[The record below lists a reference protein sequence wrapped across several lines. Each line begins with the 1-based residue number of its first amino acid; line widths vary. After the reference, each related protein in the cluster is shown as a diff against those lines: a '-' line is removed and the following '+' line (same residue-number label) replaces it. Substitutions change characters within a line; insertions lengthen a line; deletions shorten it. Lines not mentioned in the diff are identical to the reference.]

1 MDYVPYA
8 VPFFLLAILIEL
20 SYGWL
25 KNNNTYRA
33 NDALSS
39 MFMGAL
45 RSTSS
50 ALKIGLGGAVFFF
63 VETHFSLP
71 RWDSSSILTWIIAF
85 VAYDFFYYWF
95 HRISHE
101 RQIFW
106 ASHVAHHQSE
116 DYNLST
122 ALRQTGTGF
131 FLTWVFYIPLF
142 IIGVPSY
149 VFVSVASINLI
160 YQFWVHTEHV
170 PKLGWFELFF
180 VSPSNHRVHHAQN
193 EEYIDKNYGG
203 VFIIWDRLFGTF
215 KEEEDNL
222 SPIYGIRGPLETFNP
237 VWANLHI
244 YVKMLRE
251 IFHTK
256 NLKDKLYVLV
266 APTRWI
272 PTDSGHLS
280 PKTDFDVH
288 NFKKYNPNS
297 SLASKSYA
305 FFQLIFV
312 SLISTVFIELG
323 ELNLLQGIVVAI
335 AMVST
340 AYCVSLWLD
349 SKKALLAD
357 AFRIVFLI
365 GVLLT
370 SFFFPEAN
378 KYTLPLAGYLSIN
391 LLFLFFLY
399 NSFRKNNLLTRQMS

>member
-8 VPFFLLAILIEL
+8 VPFFLLAILVEL
-20 SYGWL
+20 CYGWL
-25 KNNNTYRA
+25 KNKNTYRA

-63 VETHFSLP
+63 VETYFSLP
-71 RWDSSSILTWIIAF
+71 RWDSSSILTWVIAF

-95 HRISHE
+95 HRTSHE

-203 VFIIWDRLFGTF
+203 VFIIWDRLLGTF
-215 KEEEDNL
+215 KEEEDEVTC
-222 SPIYGIRGPLETFNP
+222 IYGIRGPLKTFNP
-237 VWANLHI
+237 VWANFHI
-244 YVKMLRE
+244 YVKMLKE

-256 NLKDKLYVLV
+256 NLKDKFYVLV

-272 PTDSGHLS
+272 PNDSEHLS
-280 PKTDFDVH
+280 PKTNFDVQ
-288 NFKKYNPNS
+288 NFEKYNPDS
-297 SLASKSYA
+297 TFVSKVYA
-305 FFQLIFV
+305 FFQLMFV
-312 SLISTVFIELG
+312 SLLSTIFIELS
-323 ELNLLQGIVVAI
+323 EMNLAQGIVVAL

-349 SKKALLAD
+349 CKKALFAD
-357 AFRIVFLI
+357 TLRIVFFI
-365 GVLLT
+365 GIFIA
-370 SFFFPEAN
+370 SFFFPEID
-378 KYTLPLAGYLSIN
+378 KFILPLAIYLLIN
-391 LLFLFFLY
+391 FFFILLLN
-399 NSFRKNNLLTRQMS
+399 NSFQKNNLLTR

>member
-1 MDYVPYA
+1 MDYVPFA
-8 VPFFLLAILIEL
+8 VPFFLLAILLEL
-20 SYGWL
+20 FYGRL
-25 KNNNTYRA
+25 KNKNTYRA

-63 VETHFSLP
+63 LETYFSLP
-71 RWDSSSILTWIIAF
+71 RWDSSSILTWVIAF

-215 KEEEDNL
+215 KEEEDKVTC
-222 SPIYGIRGPLETFNP
+222 IYGIRGPLKTFNP
-237 VWANLHI
+237 VWANFHI
-244 YVKMLRE
+244 YVKMLKE

-256 NLKDKLYVLV
+256 NLKDKFYVLV

-272 PTDSGHLS
+272 PNDSEHLS
-280 PKTDFDVH
+280 PKTNFDVQ
-288 NFKKYNPNS
+288 NFEKYNPDS
-297 SLASKSYA
+297 TFVSKVYA
-305 FFQLIFV
+305 FFQLMFV
-312 SLISTVFIELG
+312 SLLSTIFIELG
-323 ELNLLQGIVVAI
+323 EMNLAQGIVVAL

-349 SKKALLAD
+349 CKKALFVDTL
-357 AFRIVFLI
+357 RIVFFI
-365 GVLLT
+365 GIFIA
-370 SFFFPEAN
+370 SFFFPEIE
-378 KYTLPLAGYLSIN
+378 KFILPLAIYLLIN
-391 LLFLFFLY
+391 FFLLLLLN
-399 NSFRKNNLLTRQMS
+399 NSFRKNNLLTR

>member
-71 RWDSSSILTWIIAF
+71 RWDSSSILTWIVAF
-85 VAYDFFYYWF
+85 IAYDFFYYWF

-131 FLTWVFYIPLF
+131 LLTWVFYIPLF

-160 YQFWVHTEHV
+160 YLI
-170 PKLGWFELFF
+170 LG
-180 VSPSNHRVHHAQN
+180 SHRACSQ
-193 EEYIDKNYGG
+193 
-203 VFIIWDRLFGTF
+203 
-215 KEEEDNL
+215 
-222 SPIYGIRGPLETFNP
+222 IRM
-237 VWANLHI
+237 VR
-244 YVKMLRE
+244 V
-251 IFHTK
+251 IF
-256 NLKDKLYVLV
+256 
-266 APTRWI
+266 R
-272 PTDSGHLS
+272 
-280 PKTDFDVH
+280 F
-288 NFKKYNPNS
+288 
-297 SLASKSYA
+297 SL
-305 FFQLIFV
+305 
-312 SLISTVFIELG
+312 
-323 ELNLLQGIVVAI
+323 
-335 AMVST
+335 
-340 AYCVSLWLD
+340 
-349 SKKALLAD
+349 
-357 AFRIVFLI
+357 
-365 GVLLT
+365 
-370 SFFFPEAN
+370 
-378 KYTLPLAGYLSIN
+378 
-391 LLFLFFLY
+391 
-399 NSFRKNNLLTRQMS
+399 

>member
-8 VPFFLLAILIEL
+8 VPFFLLAILLEL
-20 SYGWL
+20 FYGWL
-25 KNNNTYRA
+25 KNKNTYRT

-63 VETHFSLP
+63 VETYFSLP
-71 RWDSSSILTWIIAF
+71 RWDSSSILTWVIAF
-85 VAYDFFYYWF
+85 VTYDFFYYWF

-215 KEEEDNL
+215 KEEEDEVTC
-222 SPIYGIRGPLETFNP
+222 IYGIRGPLKTFNP
-237 VWANLHI
+237 VWANFHI
-244 YVKMLRE
+244 YVKMLKE

-256 NLKDKLYVLV
+256 NLKDKFYVLV

-272 PTDSGHLS
+272 PNDSEHLS
-280 PKTDFDVH
+280 PKTNFDVQ
-288 NFKKYNPNS
+288 NFEKYNPDS
-297 SLASKSYA
+297 TFVSKVYA
-305 FFQLIFV
+305 FFQLMFV
-312 SLISTVFIELG
+312 SLLSTIFIELG
-323 ELNLLQGIVVAI
+323 EMNLAQGIVVAL

-349 SKKALLAD
+349 CKKALFAD
-357 AFRIVFLI
+357 TLRIVFFI
-365 GVLLT
+365 GIFIA
-370 SFFFPEAN
+370 SFFFPEID
-378 KYTLPLAGYLSIN
+378 KFILPLAIYLLIN
-391 LLFLFFLY
+391 FFFLLLL
-399 NSFRKNNLLTRQMS
+399 NISFQKNNLLTR

>member
-8 VPFFLLAILIEL
+8 VPFFLLAIIFEL
-20 SYGWL
+20 SYSWL
-25 KNNNTYRA
+25 KNKNTYRA
-33 NDALSS
+33 NDAFSS

-50 ALKIGLGGAVFFF
+50 ALKIGLGGAVYFFLE
-63 VETHFSLP
+63 VHFSLP
-71 RWDSSSILTWIIAF
+71 RWDPSSIFTWVIAF
-85 VAYDFFYYWF
+85 IAYDFFYYWF

-131 FLTWVFYIPLF
+131 FLTWMFYIPLF

-160 YQFWVHTEHV
+160 YQFWVHTEHI

-203 VFIIWDRLFGTF
+203 VFIIWDRMFGTF
-215 KEEEDNL
+215 KEEEENVAC
-222 SPIYGIRGPLETFNP
+222 IYGIRGPLKTFNP
-237 VWANLHI
+237 VWANFHI

-251 IFHTK
+251 IFYTK
-256 NLKDKLYVLV
+256 RFKDKLYVFF
-266 APTRWI
+266 APTRWS
-272 PTDSGHLS
+272 PGDSEHLS
-280 PKTDFDVH
+280 PKVNFDA
-288 NFKKYNPNS
+288 NSFKKYNPIS
-297 SLASKSYA
+297 SFASKIYA

-312 SLISTVFIELG
+312 SLISTLFVELG
-323 ELNLLQGIVVAI
+323 EINLAQGLIVAI

-349 SKKALLAD
+349 CKKALFFDSL
-357 AFRIVFLI
+357 RIGFLTT
-365 GVLLT
+365 VLFGI
-370 SFFFPEAN
+370 FFFPDAKEFI
-378 KYTLPLAGYLSIN
+378 LPLAGYIITN
-391 LLFLFFLY
+391 LIFLIFLQNAFQK
-399 NSFRKNNLLTRQMS
+399 NSFLTQELS

>member
-8 VPFFLLAILIEL
+8 VPFFLLAILLEL
-20 SYGWL
+20 FYGWL
-25 KNNNTYRA
+25 KNKNTYRA

-50 ALKIGLGGAVFFF
+50 ALKISLGGAVFFF
-63 VETHFSLP
+63 VETYFSLP
-71 RWDSSSILTWIIAF
+71 RWDSSSIFTWIIAF

-215 KEEEDNL
+215 KEEEDEVTC
-222 SPIYGIRGPLETFNP
+222 IYGIRGPLKTFNP
-237 VWANLHI
+237 VWANFHI
-244 YVKMLRE
+244 YVKMLKE

-256 NLKDKLYVLV
+256 NLKDKFYVLV

-272 PTDSGHLS
+272 PNDSEHLS
-280 PKTDFDVH
+280 PKTNFDVQ
-288 NFKKYNPNS
+288 NFEKYNPDS
-297 SLASKSYA
+297 TFVSKVYA
-305 FFQLIFV
+305 FFQLMFV
-312 SLISTVFIELG
+312 SLLSTIFIELG
-323 ELNLLQGIVVAI
+323 EMNLAQGIVVAL

-349 SKKALLAD
+349 CKKALFAD
-357 AFRIVFLI
+357 TLRIVFFI
-365 GVLLT
+365 GIFIA
-370 SFFFPEAN
+370 SFFFPQID
-378 KYTLPLAGYLSIN
+378 KFILPLAIYLLIN
-391 LLFLFFLY
+391 FFFLLLLN
-399 NSFRKNNLLTRQMS
+399 NSFQKNNLLTR

>member
-8 VPFFLLAILIEL
+8 VPFFLLAILVEL

-25 KNNNTYRA
+25 KNRNTYRA

-50 ALKIGLGGAVFFF
+50 ALKIGLGGAVYFFL
-63 VETHFSLP
+63 ENHFSLP
-71 RWDSSSILTWIIAF
+71 RWDSSSIFTWITAF

-95 HRISHE
+95 HRVSHE
-101 RQIFW
+101 KQIFW

-142 IIGVPSY
+142 VIGVPSY

-215 KEEEDNL
+215 KEEEENL
-222 SPIYGIRGPLETFNP
+222 PCIYGIRGPIKTFNP
-237 VWANLHI
+237 LWANFHI
-244 YVKMLRE
+244 YVKMAKE
-251 IFHTK
+251 IFYTRK
-256 NLKDKLYVLV
+256 LMDKLYVLV
-266 APTRWI
+266 APTRWM
-272 PTDSGHLS
+272 PDDTEHLS
-280 PKTDFDVH
+280 PKTDF
-288 NFKKYNPNS
+288 NANSFAKYNPS
-297 SLASKSYA
+297 SSFASKAYA

-312 SLISTVFIELG
+312 SILSTFFIELG
-323 ELNLLQGIVVAI
+323 DINLMQGILVAL
-335 AMVST
+335 AMLST

-349 SKKALLAD
+349 CKKALFFDSLRI
-357 AFRIVFLI
+357 AFFIVFL
-365 GVLLT
+365 VFT
-370 SFFFPEAN
+370 FFFPQLNE
-378 KYTLPLAGYLSIN
+378 LIMPLLGYVFIN
-391 LLFLFFLY
+391 LLFFFFLQ
-399 NSFRKNNLLTRQMS
+399 NSFHKNSLLTQKLS

>member
-8 VPFFLLAILIEL
+8 VPFFLLAILSEL
-20 SYGWL
+20 LYGWTI
-25 KNNNTYRA
+25 KNNTYRA

-50 ALKIGLGGAVFFF
+50 ALKIGLGGLVFYFL
-63 VETHFSLP
+63 ESYFSLP
-71 RWDSSSILTWIIAF
+71 RWDTSSIFTWLIAF
-85 VAYDFFYYWF
+85 IVYDFFYYWF

-142 IIGVPSY
+142 LIGVPSF

-170 PKLGWFELFF
+170 PKLGWFELVF

-203 VFIIWDRLFGTF
+203 VFIIWDRIFGTF
-215 KEEEDNL
+215 KAEEENI
-222 SPIYGIRGPLETFNP
+222 PCVYGIRGPLKTFNP
-237 VWANLHI
+237 VWANFHI
-244 YVKMLRE
+244 YVKMFKE
-251 IFHTK
+251 IINTK
-256 NLKDKLYVLV
+256 NIKDKLYVLV
-266 APTRWI
+266 APTRWM
-272 PTDSGHLS
+272 PNDSLHLS
-280 PKTDFDVH
+280 PKTEFNIDEFEK
-288 NFKKYNPNS
+288 FNPKS
-297 SLASKSYA
+297 SFASKVYA
-305 FFQLIFV
+305 FFQLLFI
-312 SLISTVFIELG
+312 SLISTFFIELG
-323 ELNLLQGIVVAI
+323 DINFIEGVIVAATMI
-335 AMVST
+335 ST

-349 SKKALLAD
+349 CKKALLID
-357 AFRIVFLI
+357 CLRLSFLLVVI
-365 GVLLT
+365 PLT
-370 SFFFPEAN
+370 YFYFPEMEFFM
-378 KYTLPLAGYLSIN
+378 PVLAGYLLLN
-391 LLFLFFLY
+391 LGFLHFLHS
-399 NSFRKNNLLTRQMS
+399 SFSSNKVLT

>member
-8 VPFFLLAILIEL
+8 VPFFLLAILLEL
-20 SYGWL
+20 LYGWTI
-25 KNNNTYRA
+25 KNNTYRA

-50 ALKIGLGGAVFFF
+50 ALKIGLGGLVFYFL
-63 VETHFSLP
+63 ESYFSLP
-71 RWDSSSILTWIIAF
+71 RWDTNSIFTWLIAF
-85 VAYDFFYYWF
+85 VVYDFFYYWF

-142 IIGVPSY
+142 LIGVPSY

-170 PKLGWFELFF
+170 PKLGWFEAVF

-203 VFIIWDRLFGTF
+203 VFIIWDRFFGTF
-215 KEEEDNL
+215 KEEDENT
-222 SPIYGIRGPLETFNP
+222 PCVYGIRGPLKTFNP
-237 VWANLHI
+237 VWANFHI
-244 YVKMLRE
+244 YIKMLKE
-251 IFHTK
+251 IINTK
-256 NLKDKLYVLV
+256 NIKDKLYVLV

-272 PTDSGHLS
+272 PDDSFHLS
-280 PKTDFDVH
+280 PKTEF
-288 NFKKYNPNS
+288 NIEEFEKFNPKS
-297 SLASKSYA
+297 SSVSKVYA
-305 FFQLIFV
+305 FFQLLFI
-312 SLISTVFIELG
+312 SLISTFFIELG
-323 ELNLLQGIVVAI
+323 DINFIEGVIVAI
-335 AMVST
+335 IMIST

-349 SKKALLAD
+349 CKKALFIDCLRLSFLLAVIPMTYFYLP
-357 AFRIVFLI
+357 AME
-365 GVLLT
+365 
-370 SFFFPEAN
+370 FFIP
-378 KYTLPLAGYLSIN
+378 LLAGYLLLN
-391 LLFLFFLY
+391 LGFLHFLH
-399 NSFRKNNLLTRQMS
+399 NSFSNKKALT

>member
-8 VPFFLLAILIEL
+8 VPFFLLAILLEL
-20 SYGWL
+20 FYGWL
-25 KNNNTYRA
+25 KNKNTYRA

-63 VETHFSLP
+63 VETYFSLP
-71 RWDSSSILTWIIAF
+71 RWDSSSILTWVIAF
-85 VAYDFFYYWF
+85 VTYDFFYYWF

-215 KEEEDNL
+215 KEEEDEVTC
-222 SPIYGIRGPLETFNP
+222 IYGIRGPLKTFNP
-237 VWANLHI
+237 VWANFHI
-244 YVKMLRE
+244 YVKMLKE

-256 NLKDKLYVLV
+256 NLKDKFYVLV

-272 PTDSGHLS
+272 PNDSEHLS
-280 PKTDFDVH
+280 PKTNFDVQ
-288 NFKKYNPNS
+288 NFEKYNPDS
-297 SLASKSYA
+297 TFVSKVYA
-305 FFQLIFV
+305 FFQLMFV
-312 SLISTVFIELG
+312 SLLSTIFIELG
-323 ELNLLQGIVVAI
+323 EMNLAQGIVVAL

-349 SKKALLAD
+349 CKKALFAD
-357 AFRIVFLI
+357 TLRIVFFI
-365 GVLLT
+365 GIFIA
-370 SFFFPEAN
+370 SFFFPEID
-378 KYTLPLAGYLSIN
+378 KFILPLAIYLLIN
-391 LLFLFFLY
+391 FFFLLLL
-399 NSFRKNNLLTRQMS
+399 NISFQKNNLLTR